1 MLFFSAQKEGDKYL
15 KLNLKQQK
23 FADEYL
29 ISGNATNAAI
39 KAGYSKKTAGVIG
52 AENLKKPKIIS
63 YMEERKKEIESKKI
77 AKQKEIFEYLS
88 SVMRGEQTET
98 VMTADGPIETPVSV
112 KDRINAAKE
121 LLRRNPG
128 DPLIKAQTEKAI
140 AEAKLARA
148 QAEEVDKI
156 VDSSSAKFKNLST
169 DDLKALAHIGDKVD
183 EVQP

>member
-1 MLFFSAQKEGDKYL
+1 MVLFFSAQKEGDKYL

-98 VMTADGPIETPVSV
+98 VVTAKGLYKNIEVSA
-112 KDRINAAKE
+112 KDRITAAKE
-121 LLRRNPG
+121 LLKRYPV
-128 DPLIKAQTEKAI
+128 DPLAKAQLRKIKADATI
-140 AEAKLARA
+140 AEH
-148 QAEEVDKI
+148 QAEQLT
-156 VDSSSAKFKNLST
+156 S
-169 DDLKALAHIGDKVD
+169 DDNDTSVNINFDVPKEDNNASKS
-183 EVQP
+183 

>member
-1 MLFFSAQKEGDKYL
+1 MLQSRANKFGFFYAQKEGDKYL

-77 AKQKEIFEYLS
+77 AKQKEIFEYLT

-98 VMTADGPIETPVSV
+98 VATAKGIFKGIEVSA
-112 KDRINAAKE
+112 KDRITAAKE
-121 LLRRNPG
+121 LLKRYPS
-128 DPLIKAQTEKAI
+128 DPISNAQLRKMI
-140 AEAKLARA
+140 AEAKM
-148 QAEEVDKI
+148 AEYKVEQLN
-156 VDSSSAKFKNLST
+156 S
-169 DDLKALAHIGDKVD
+169 DDLDTTVNINFNIPKEDDNAS
-183 EVQP
+183 ES

>member
-88 SVMRGEQTET
+88 SVMRGEIND
-98 VMTADGPIETPVSV
+98 VAMVDGEIVDVPPSI
-112 KDRINAAKE
+112 KDRTMAAKE
-121 LLRRNPG
+121 LLKRNPG
-128 DPLIKAQTEKAI
+128 DPLIKAQTKKAI
-140 AEAKLARA
+140 AEAKLATA

-183 EVQP
+183 EVQS

>member
-98 VMTADGPIETPVSV
+98 VVTAKGLYKNIEVSA
-112 KDRINAAKE
+112 KDRITAAKE
-121 LLRRNPG
+121 LLKRYPV
-128 DPLIKAQTEKAI
+128 DPLAKAQLRKIKADATI
-140 AEAKLARA
+140 AEY
-148 QAEEVDKI
+148 QAEQLTSDDSDTSVNINFDIPKEDKNA
-156 VDSSSAKFKNLST
+156 SKS
-169 DDLKALAHIGDKVD
+169 
-183 EVQP
+183 